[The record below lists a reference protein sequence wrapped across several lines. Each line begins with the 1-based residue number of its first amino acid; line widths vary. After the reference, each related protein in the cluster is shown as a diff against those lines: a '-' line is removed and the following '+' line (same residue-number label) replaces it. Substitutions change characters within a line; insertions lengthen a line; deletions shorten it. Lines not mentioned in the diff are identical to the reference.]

1 MKVPP
6 LAGPDA
12 AVIGGAFVLTAVLL
26 GATREA
32 VRFPILR
39 VDRWFFPGVGLAGD
53 PGAGGLCRQSSI
65 VCRVPGLPA
74 EAARRLFLVLVV
86 SLHAVFLRVARI

>member
-39 VDRWFFPGVGLAGD
+39 VDRFFPGVGLAGD

-74 EAARRLFLVLVV
+74 EAAGRLFLVLVV

>member
-12 AVIGGAFVLTAVLL
+12 AVIGGAFALTAVLL

-39 VDRWFFPGVGLAGD
+39 GRPFLSGVGLAGD

-65 VCRVPGLPA
+65 ACRFPGLPA

-86 SLHAVFLRVARI
+86 SLHAVFLGVARM